1 MIVTSAE
8 LDSPGLRFTSAKGR
22 WVLFATILG
31 SGIAFLD
38 GSVVNVALP
47 SIGRDFHVGLA
58 DLQWTVTAYTLTLSA
73 FLLLG
78 GSLGDRYGR
87 RRVFVF
93 GLVWFTVASMVCGAA
108 PNALVLV
115 IARAVQGVGSALL
128 TPASLAII
136 EATFRPQDRSP
147 AIGAWAGFGG
157 LFGAIGPLVGGL
169 LVGALTW
176 RLVFFIN
183 LPLAALAVWVALRH
197 IPETR
202 HAGVRGNLDVV
213 GPLLAALGLG
223 GITFGLIEGSAAG
236 WASPGIV
243 SSLAV
248 GVVLLVLFFVYE
260 QRYPNPML
268 PLNFFRS
275 RQFSGAN
282 GATFVIYAALGAVT
296 FLLVIYLQQV
306 LHYSPLGAGA
316 SLLPLTALL
325 LTLSSTTG
333 RLASRIGPRLP
344 MTLGPL
350 MAAVGMAMFIRVT
363 PGSSY
368 VAAVLPAA
376 IVFGLGLVL
385 TVPALTSTALGA
397 VSSNSAGIASA
408 INNDVARV
416 GALVAIALIPVLA
429 GINTGGNAVD
439 VAALSSGFRN
449 GMLICA
455 GLCALGGLVS
465 FLTISNRWTPPTVQP
480 APLPTVLSRAPLPIP
495 DGDRS

>member
-1 MIVTSAE
+1 MAASAE
-8 LDSPGLRFTSAKGR
+8 RDPPGLRFTSAKGR

-38 GSVVNVALP
+38 GTVVNVALP

-58 DLQWTVTAYTLTLSA
+58 DLQWTVTSYTLTLSA

-87 RRVFVF
+87 RRIFVV

-115 IARAVQGVGSALL
+115 LARAVQGIGSALL

-136 EATFRPQDRSP
+136 EASFRPQDRSP
-147 AIGAWAGFGG
+147 AIGSWAGFGG
-157 LFGAIGPLVGGL
+157 LFGAIGPLLGGL

-183 LPLAALAVWVALRH
+183 LPLAALAIFVALRH

-202 HAGVRGNLDVV
+202 HAGVRGKLDTV
-213 GPLLAALGLG
+213 GPALAALGLG
-223 GITFGLIEGSAAG
+223 GITFGLIQGPVNG
-236 WASPGIV
+236 WLSPGIV
-243 SSLAV
+243 GSLAV
-248 GVVLLVLFFVYE
+248 GVVLLVVFFAYE
-260 QRYPNPML
+260 RRHPDPML
-268 PLNFFRS
+268 PLGVFRS

-282 GATFVIYAALGAVT
+282 GATFAIYAALGAVT

-316 SLLPLTALL
+316 ALLPLTALL
-325 LTLSSTTG
+325 LGLSSTTG
-333 RLASRIGPRLP
+333 KLANRIGPRLP
-344 MTLGPL
+344 MTFGPL
-350 MAAVGMAMFIRVT
+350 IAAVGMAMFIRVT
-363 PGSSY
+363 PGASY
-368 VAAVLPAA
+368 VTAVLPAA

-429 GINTGGNAVD
+429 GINTSGNAVD

-455 GLCALGGLVS
+455 GLCALGGLVA
-465 FLTISNRWTPPTVQP
+465 FLTISNPRTPSSTQP
-480 APLPTVLSRAPLPIP
+480 APLPSVFAPAPIP
-495 DGDRS
+495 AHDGGDS